1 MRGAVGGDEGL
12 ALHLLQERENL
23 GVQHRAGGGQRD
35 RAAVIVFVNLRLHVL
50 TAGIIR
56 RVHMGDEAQRL
67 GALLP
72 RGGGQRSIDIAVL
85 INTGIRQ
92 AQCLQ
97 LVHQNFGKVKLAQ
110 RAGVGAAVGVR
121 GRVDLYIV

>member
-1 MRGAVGGDEGL
+1 M
-12 ALHLLQERENL
+12 
-23 GVQHRAGGGQRD
+23 
-35 RAAVIVFVNLRLHVL
+35 NLRLHIF
-50 TAGIIR
+50 TAGIVR
-56 RVHMGDEAQRL
+56 RVHVGDKAEGL

-85 INTGIRQ
+85 INMGIRQ